1 MINWLKKIKVKLETK
16 EPEEKKVL
24 EKVEEIA
31 PAKKVTKKK

>member
-1 MINWLKKIKVKLETK
+1 MINWLKKIKLKLAEK

-24 EKVEEIA
+24 EKVTEVA